1 MPSLM
6 GVYLSQ
12 PQGIITWVTRVQADM
27 RQYSTV
33 LGLLIAAAAMA
44 AEEVTPPVNDPAVLQ
59 RLLEVQR
66 SVTTMTGTFIQTTVR
81 TDDPE
86 GGGTVY
92 LGRVDLQAQNK
103 YNLVYRSPKDTESSL
118 RHCSDGVTRW
128 HIDQMFADQAP
139 DVSAKPVAGGAGGVG
154 GAGGAG
160 GNGNVD
166 VVGRIA
172 ALLRGDRAAVLKDF
186 TVVATAVE
194 KGFTLL
200 MTPKPGE
207 LTEHLIKV
215 EADLDA
221 VGHVTALRFFDR
233 QGNRV
238 TIVVSDAIYNQPVPP
253 ETFTY
258 TAP

>member
-1 MPSLM
+1 M

-12 PQGIITWVTRVQADM
+12 PQGIITRVTRVQADM
-27 RQYSTV
+27 RRYSTV
-33 LGLLIAAAAMA
+33 LGLLIAAAAMV
-44 AEEVTPPVNDPAVLQ
+44 AEEVAPPLNDPAVLQ
-59 RLLEVQR
+59 RLLEVQC
-66 SVTTMTGTFIQTTVR
+66 SVTTMTGTFVQTTVR

-86 GGGTVY
+86 GGGTVF
-92 LGRVDLQAQNK
+92 LGRVDLQAPNK

-128 HIDQMFADQAP
+128 QIDQMVADEAP
-139 DVSAKPVAGGAGGVG
+139 DVSAKPVAGAAG

-160 GNGNVD
+160 GNGNAD

-194 KGFTLL
+194 KGFTLV

-207 LTEHLIKV
+207 LAEHLIKV

-238 TIVVSDAIYNQPVPP
+238 TIVVSDAIYNQPIPP
-253 ETFTY
+253 ETFIY
-258 TAP
+258 AAP

>member
-1 MPSLM
+1 
-6 GVYLSQ
+6 
-12 PQGIITWVTRVQADM
+12 M
-27 RQYSTV
+27 RLYPVALV
-33 LGLLIAAAAMA
+33 LVMTAMLV
-44 AEEVTPPVNDPAVLQ
+44 AEDVAPPVNDPGVLQ

-66 SVTTMTGTFIQTTVR
+66 SVTTMTGVFTQTTVR

-92 LGRVDLQAQNK
+92 QGRVALQAPNK
-103 YNLVYRSPKDTESSL
+103 YHLVYSNPKDAEWRL

-128 HIDQMFADQAP
+128 QIEQMFADQAP
-139 DVSAKPVAGGAGGVG
+139 DVTAKPVAGGEGGGGGGG
-154 GAGGAG
+154 GASNA
-160 GNGNVD
+160 D

-172 ALLRGDRAAVLKDF
+172 ALLRGDREAVLKDF
-186 TVVATAVE
+186 TVVATAVA
-194 KGFTLL
+194 KGFALH

-207 LTEHLIKV
+207 LAEHLIKV

-221 VGHVTALRFFDR
+221 AGHVTALRFFDR
-233 QGNRV
+233 QGNRIA
-238 TIVVSDAIYNQPVPP
+238 IVVSEALYNQPIPP